1 MDAIKGKMQPYLGK
15 NLSYFIGN
23 HSAPMAE
30 VICIQTK
37 TVRIAVN
44 IENPFFI
51 AVSALKSSFVSS
63 IKKRKPVIRF
73 FRKVC

>member
-1 MDAIKGKMQPYLGK
+1 
-15 NLSYFIGN
+15 
-23 HSAPMAE
+23 MAE

-63 IKKRKPVIRF
+63 IKNENPLYKTIF
-73 FRKVC
+73 FHNQNK

>member
-1 MDAIKGKMQPYLGK
+1 
-15 NLSYFIGN
+15 
-23 HSAPMAE
+23 MAE

-63 IKKRKPVIRF
+63 IKKRKPVIPF